1 VSVKQIFIMI
11 VSMVALMGGC
21 AYALEGS
28 NRAARNPDATIAA
41 TFDPSATGG
50 PSSGSNIIEYCNDV
64 VATQPGDVAIV
75 LTWGWKI
82 VCVQSGDPILF
93 EHGDEYTLGYADP
106 VEKVIAIA
114 AEAATWQTVA
124 HEAAHVIQFEQLV
137 QADMDS
143 MASKYG
149 ADSWD
154 EDDDYWNT
162 PSEMFAEG
170 RARCLGY
177 GADVDFGEM
186 SCEDIDSLIAGTE
199 MVDQIISLANT
210 GAS

>member
-1 VSVKQIFIMI
+1 MSIKKIFMI
-11 VSMVALMGGC
+11 IIGIVTLMGGC

-28 NRAARNPDATIAA
+28 NRSARNPDSTIAA
-41 TFDPSATGG
+41 TFDPSASGA
-50 PSSGSNIIEYCNDV
+50 PSSGSNIIEYCNGV

-114 AEAATWQTVA
+114 AEEATKQTVA
-124 HEAAHVIQFEQLV
+124 HEAAHVIQFEQLI
-137 QADMDS
+137 QSGMDS
-143 MASKYG
+143 MADKYG

-154 EDDDYWNT
+154 ENDDYWNT
-162 PSEMFAEG
+162 PAEMFAEG

-177 GADVDFGEM
+177 GADEDFGEM
-186 SCEDIDSLIAGTE
+186 SCEDINSLISETKMA
-199 MVDQIISLANT
+199 DQINSMANT
-210 GAS
+210 G